1 MLVVEQIAG
10 MLNKVMIKKEDVN
23 SENGNADTNI
33 PPEKKGKEKVGS
45 WRFQMSLAFPDTKLS
60 CPTMIHA
67 HSYTCTHQGPSASSM
82 LLKLGD
88 EAAWKKD
95 IHDLFAALI
104 VQTPLTTHRYLFR
117 NYYNTFSSED
127 AITALGSLRFSHT
140 VRTPDPN
147 DPSRLTRTTTTTTF
161 NMAKDMAKALCS
173 QFQACHLMQNA
184 VDPNSSR
191 SSSNSG
197 SSGGSGTISDKTIWQ
212 LTPKG
217 LCVLQDFCVRTE
229 VDMSSMRQYFG
240 DIYPIQL
247 VRLDRHSDDDQLMLG
262 RQNVSLIFMVMI
274 TSLPLEGNLLTQQQQ
289 QQQPQTNL
297 PVPPLAKSSKKK
309 KEEQGN
315 SSSSSSGSSVSSG
328 SSATSS
334 SLPSNAAPFAMST
347 QVVNGDSRVQLLGNY
362 LLTLSKTNQQLQ
374 QQQKQQQQKQQQ
386 QQQPQQQQHT
396 QHSQQQNGY
405 QQKLASLTKP
415 GKKMRTAFSSQL
427 GCDWLIDYSTVSC
440 YDEGEQL
447 LAEFVK
453 YGWVECQDAKYA
465 DQYLRAST
473 KIILVVTP
481 KGKQVL
487 DETSSSSISSSNGT
501 HGNNGTG
508 TSSSQKNHGTLQR
521 VRSSSVS
528 AQQQQKNDGDD
539 ETTLREMLAQDPE
552 SVMVTTTHQTTSSTS
567 NSSTTDL
574 TIPRS
579 NSVHKANNSDNGFN
593 SRSRPPST
601 AMDYPSPSSMP
612 PHSTTNS
619 NSSSINATHS
629 SSLSIHNG
637 SSGDPKES
645 NATKLKQILDD
656 AQLRSLFKDF
666 LRNNFCEE
674 NLDFWIDYSTLRRKI
689 RNQSP
694 ALPSQ
699 NQKDLL
705 EDAYDLWAT
714 YLKPGAAS
722 ELNVEHSLRQ
732 EMARVVN
739 SMVTVVPTYIPGQQ
753 TSKNTLVISSHSVSA
768 SLRMILKWLD
778 QVNDHICRLMS
789 SDSVPK
795 FVRTAKYKKII
806 EAREASE
813 RKEQEDLI
821 KQLDDQHID
830 EGNHHHASSL
840 LFDVEQHS

>member
-1 MLVVEQIAG
+1 MESDRSRQA
-10 MLNKVMIKKEDVN
+10 
-23 SENGNADTNI
+23 
-33 PPEKKGKEKVGS
+33 
-45 WRFQMSLAFPDTKLS
+45 
-60 CPTMIHA
+60 
-67 HSYTCTHQGPSASSM
+67 YTSM
-82 LLKLGD
+82 MKFTIDGRPYL
-88 EAAWKKD
+88 KD

-104 VQTPLTTHRYLFR
+104 VQIPLTTHRYLFR

-127 AITALGSLRFSHT
+127 AIKALGSLRFSHT

-173 QFQACHLMQNA
+173 QFQACRLMQNA
-184 VDPNSSR
+184 VDPISSR
-191 SSSNSG
+191 SGSASG
-197 SSGGSGTISDKTIWQ
+197 SSSGSGTISDKAIWQ

-229 VDMSSMRQYFG
+229 VDMSSMRQYFS

-274 TSLPLEGNLLTQQQQ
+274 TSLPLEGNLLTQQLQQ
-289 QQQPQTNL
+289 SQQNL
-297 PVPPLAKSSKKK
+297 PVPPLAKSSSKKK
-309 KEEQGN
+309 KDDQG
-315 SSSSSSGSSVSSG
+315 
-328 SSATSS
+328 
-334 SLPSNAAPFAMST
+334 
-347 QVVNGDSRVQLLGNY
+347 
-362 LLTLSKTNQQLQ
+362 
-374 QQQKQQQQKQQQ
+374 
-386 QQQPQQQQHT
+386 
-396 QHSQQQNGY
+396 NGY
-405 QQKLASLTKP
+405 QQKLASLAKP

-453 YGWVECQDAKYA
+453 YESVMITTHQ
-465 DQYLRAST
+465 
-473 KIILVVTP
+473 I
-481 KGKQVL
+481 
-487 DETSSSSISSSNGT
+487 TSSSTSD
-501 HGNNGTG
+501 NN
-508 TSSSQKNHGTLQR
+508 S
-521 VRSSSVS
+521 
-528 AQQQQKNDGDD
+528 
-539 ETTLREMLAQDPE
+539 
-552 SVMVTTTHQTTSSTS
+552 
-567 NSSTTDL
+567 DL

-579 NSVHKANNSDNGFN
+579 NSIHKANINDNGFN
-593 SRSRPPST
+593 CRSRPPST
-601 AMDYPSPSSMP
+601 AMDYPSPTTMP
-612 PHSTTNS
+612 SNINS
-619 NSSSINATHS
+619 NGNNNNTT

-637 SSGDPKES
+637 NTGSNYTTTNGDPKES

-666 LRNNFCEE
+666 LHNNFCEE

-705 EDAYDLWAT
+705 EDAYDLWST
-714 YLKPGAAS
+714 YLKPGAAC

-795 FVRTAKYKKII
+795 FVRTSKYKKIV
-806 EAREASE
+806 EARETAE
-813 RKEQEDLI
+813 RKEQEDMI
-821 KQLDDQHID
+821 KQLDEQQLD
-830 EGNHHHASSL
+830 HHHGSSL
-840 LFDVEQHS
+840 LFGVEQRS

>member
-1 MLVVEQIAG
+1 MESDRSRQA
-10 MLNKVMIKKEDVN
+10 
-23 SENGNADTNI
+23 
-33 PPEKKGKEKVGS
+33 
-45 WRFQMSLAFPDTKLS
+45 
-60 CPTMIHA
+60 
-67 HSYTCTHQGPSASSM
+67 YTSM
-82 LLKLGD
+82 MKFTIDGRPYL
-88 EAAWKKD
+88 KD

-147 DPSRLTRTTTTTTF
+147 DPGRQTRTTTTTTF

-191 SSSNSG
+191 STSNSG

-229 VDMSSMRQYFG
+229 VDMSSMRKYFS
-240 DIYPIQL
+240 DIHPIQL

-274 TSLPLEGNLLTQQQQ
+274 TSLPLEGDLLTQQQQ
-289 QQQPQTNL
+289 QQQQQQSL
-297 PVPPLAKSSKKK
+297 PVPPLAKSSKTRKGQN
-309 KEEQGN
+309 EN
-315 SSSSSSGSSVSSG
+315 SSSSSSSGSSVSSG

-362 LLTLSKTNQQLQ
+362 LLTLSKTNQF
-374 QQQKQQQQKQQQ
+374 QQQKQQHQQQ
-386 QQQPQQQQHT
+386 QQQQSSAGQQQK
-396 QHSQQQNGY
+396 GY
-405 QQKLASLTKP
+405 QQKLASLAKP

-440 YDEGEQL
+440 YDEGESL

-487 DETSSSSISSSNGT
+487 AETTSSSSTSNSSSA
-501 HGNNGTG
+501 
-508 TSSSQKNHGTLQR
+508 TSSPTTNNNNSNSSTVSTTGGSIATAARKDTTTHR
-521 VRSSSVS
+521 VRSGSTSTT
-528 AQQQQKNDGDD
+528 QQDGD

-552 SVMVTTTHQTTSSTS
+552 SVMITTHQTTSS
-567 NSSTTDL
+567 SSDL
-574 TIPRS
+574 VVPR
-579 NSVHKANNSDNGFN
+579 NNNSNDNKNDSGFN
-593 SRSRPPST
+593 ARSRPPST
-601 AMDYPSPSSMP
+601 AMDYPN
-612 PHSTTNS
+612 TTNPNGMQS
-619 NSSSINATHS
+619 QALT
-629 SSLSIHNG
+629 SSLSMHSNNN
-637 SSGDPKES
+637 SGNSNNNSDPKES
-645 NATKLKQILDD
+645 NATRLKQILDD
-656 AQLRSLFKDF
+656 AALRSLFKDF

-705 EDAYDLWAT
+705 EDAYDLWST

-753 TSKNTLVISSHSVSA
+753 SSKNTLVISSHSVSA

-806 EAREASE
+806 DARELAD
-813 RKEQEDLI
+813 RKEQEELV
-821 KQLDDQHID
+821 KQLDSQQLD
-830 EGNHHHASSL
+830 HHSL
-840 LFDVEQHS
+840 FFDVEQHS

>member
-1 MLVVEQIAG
+1 MESDRSRQA
-10 MLNKVMIKKEDVN
+10 
-23 SENGNADTNI
+23 
-33 PPEKKGKEKVGS
+33 
-45 WRFQMSLAFPDTKLS
+45 
-60 CPTMIHA
+60 
-67 HSYTCTHQGPSASSM
+67 YTSM
-82 LLKLGD
+82 MKFTIDGRPYL
-88 EAAWKKD
+88 KD

-127 AITALGSLRFSHT
+127 AIMALGSLRFSHT

-147 DPSRLTRTTTTTTF
+147 DPNKTTRTTTTTTF

-184 VDPNSSR
+184 VDPNSNR
-191 SSSNSG
+191 NSSNN
-197 SSGGSGTISDKTIWQ
+197 GSGTISDKAIWQ

-217 LCVLQDFCVRTE
+217 LCVLQDFCIRTE
-229 VDMSSMRQYFG
+229 VDMTNLRKHFS
-240 DIYPIQL
+240 DIPPIQL

-274 TSLPLEGNLLTQQQQ
+274 TSLPLEGELLSQQQQ
-289 QQQPQTNL
+289 QQQQQGI
-297 PVPPLAKSSKKK
+297 PVPPLSKSKKK
-309 KEEQGN
+309 EDKN
-315 SSSSSSGSSVSSG
+315 SSSSSSGSSVSSSG
-328 SSATSS
+328 SSTASS

-347 QVVNGDSRVQLLGNY
+347 HVVNGDSRVQLLGNY
-362 LLTLSKTNQQLQ
+362 LLTLSKTNQQQNQQ
-374 QQQKQQQQKQQQ
+374 QQQKV
-386 QQQPQQQQHT
+386 T
-396 QHSQQQNGY
+396 FSAAT
-405 QQKLASLTKP
+405 KL
-415 GKKMRTAFSSQL
+415 GKKMRTAFSTQL
-427 GCDWLIDYSTVSC
+427 ACDWLIDYSTVSS
-440 YDEGEQL
+440 YEEGESL

-453 YGWVECQDAKYA
+453 YAWVECQDAKYA
-465 DQYLRAST
+465 DQYLRAS
-473 KIILVVTP
+473 KNIILVVTP

-487 DETSSSSISSSNGT
+487 AETTASSSSSSSSN
-501 HGNNGTG
+501 NNNSSGVNNSTISSRKESTLSSSSTTA
-508 TSSSQKNHGTLQR
+508 TSSTAAANRLQQTSR
-521 VRSSSVS
+521 
-528 AQQQQKNDGDD
+528 QQEED

-552 SVMVTTTHQTTSSTS
+552 SVMITTHQTTTTSSSDLVVPHSQNSSGSTS
-567 NSSTTDL
+567 
-574 TIPRS
+574 S
-579 NSVHKANNSDNGFN
+579 NSNNSNNNSNNNNNQTNNGFN
-593 SRSRPPST
+593 ARSRPPST
-601 AMDYPSPSSMP
+601 AMDYPAPSVQSHP
-612 PHSTTNS
+612 V
-619 NSSSINATHS
+619 S
-629 SSLSIHNG
+629 SSLSMH
-637 SSGDPKES
+637 SGYQGGNANNNDPKES

-753 TSKNTLVISSHSVSA
+753 TSKNTLVISSHSVSS

-795 FVRTAKYKKII
+795 FVRTAKYKKIMD
-806 EAREASE
+806 AREAAD
-813 RKEQEDLI
+813 RKEQDDMV
-821 KQLDDQHID
+821 KQLDQQHLD
-830 EGNHHHASSL
+830 GSSMF
-840 LFDVEQHS
+840 FDVEAS